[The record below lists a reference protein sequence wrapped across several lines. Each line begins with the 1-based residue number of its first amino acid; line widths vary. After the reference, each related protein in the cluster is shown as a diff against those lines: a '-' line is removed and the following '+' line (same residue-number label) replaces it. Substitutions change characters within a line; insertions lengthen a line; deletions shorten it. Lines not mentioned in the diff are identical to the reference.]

1 MAELICSAGF
11 FLCFYDFVQE
21 LELKSLG
28 VFLTFGDACH
38 LDWIL
43 SMWWI
48 YSDSICSSSARGIL
62 QWCFTAL

>member
-43 SMWWI
+43 SMW
-48 YSDSICSSSARGIL
+48 
-62 QWCFTAL
+62 